1 MPRPISLK
9 PSGPDAVDFGVEFLA
24 LLLVE
29 GIFAI
34 CCAMLITPC
43 DTEDSGL
50 IVLALLETCF
60 ILARKS
66 LIAIP
71 ESLRELGVD
80 CTACDGARDDSR
92 VGSCKG
98 AGECAGACA
107 DEGAREGVGEGAGK
121 APDMTHEAARCD
133 PSPSA

>member
-1 MPRPISLK
+1 LK
-9 PSGPDAVDFGVEFLA
+9 PSEPDAVDFGLEFLA
-24 LLLVE
+24 LLVVE

-50 IVLALLETCF
+50 IVLALLEACF

-98 AGECAGACA
+98 AGECA
-107 DEGAREGVGEGAGK
+107 DEGTLECAVECAGDGAGK

-133 PSPSA
+133 PSA